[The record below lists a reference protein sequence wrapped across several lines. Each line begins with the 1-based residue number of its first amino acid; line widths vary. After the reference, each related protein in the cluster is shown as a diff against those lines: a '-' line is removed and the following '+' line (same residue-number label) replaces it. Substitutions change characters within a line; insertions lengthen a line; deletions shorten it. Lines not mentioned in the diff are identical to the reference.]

1 MFQPTWYRHLLEK
14 AVLISASYKMNW
26 VEFRFQSKLLMRCQ
40 MAWSVLIHIGKMSK
54 IGAVALVRLGK
65 ILEKASVEKHEKAED
80 KPLINGKL
88 AA

>member
-1 MFQPTWYRHLLEK
+1 
-14 AVLISASYKMNW
+14 
-26 VEFRFQSKLLMRCQ
+26 MRCQ
-40 MAWSVLIHIGKMSK
+40 IAWSVLIHIGKMSK

-65 ILEKASVEKHEKAED
+65 ILEKASVEKHEKAAD

>member
-1 MFQPTWYRHLLEK
+1 
-14 AVLISASYKMNW
+14 
-26 VEFRFQSKLLMRCQ
+26 
-40 MAWSVLIHIGKMSK
+40 MSK

-65 ILEKASVEKHEKAED
+65 ILEKASVENHEKAED